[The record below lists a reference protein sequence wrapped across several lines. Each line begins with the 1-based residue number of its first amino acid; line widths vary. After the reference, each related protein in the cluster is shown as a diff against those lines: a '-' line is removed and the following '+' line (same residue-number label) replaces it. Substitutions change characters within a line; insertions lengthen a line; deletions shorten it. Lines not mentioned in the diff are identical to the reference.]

1 MIFHL
6 MICMLYFFVAVVEKY
21 YRCIVSRLPKAK
33 TAIFLEGI
41 DGELN
46 FLHIRKDDE
55 QKTTATSPYYTR
67 PRFGDSGA
75 SVFRKIIYE
84 GTEAPHGISKHVA
97 LGVISLTRHYETNS
111 VICPTKVTKITKSI
125 VQWVKDVDQ
134 IYQGMYGTYFYSMF
148 QGHAY
153 NK

>member
-1 MIFHL
+1 MVFHFMIP
-6 MICMLYFFVAVVEKY
+6 MWYFFVAEVEKY
-21 YRCIVSRLPKAK
+21 YRCIVSRLPRAK
-33 TAIFLEGI
+33 TAVFLEGI

-46 FLHIRKDDE
+46 FLNIEKDDE
-55 QKTTATSPYYTR
+55 QKATATNPYYTR

-97 LGVISLTRHYETNS
+97 LGVISISGDYDPNR
-111 VICPTKVTKITKSI
+111 VVCPTKVTKLTKSI

-134 IYQGMYGTYFYSMF
+134 VYQGMYGTYIYSMF

>member
-1 MIFHL
+1 MYDISSYDIHVV
-6 MICMLYFFVAVVEKY
+6 FFVAVVEKY

-84 GTEAPHGISKHVA
+84 GTEAPHGISKQKYIDCLYLMVNNIYINVLDIYKLHFLQQHVP
-97 LGVISLTRHYETNS
+97 VEEENDPCS
-111 VICPTKVTKITKSI
+111 CI
-125 VQWVKDVDQ
+125 VHGLPSHNQ
-134 IYQGMYGTYFYSMF
+134 S
-148 QGHAY
+148 
-153 NK
+153 